1 MPKARRNPKKART
14 ERDAD
19 ENERQLR
26 ELALFV
32 EEPCGFRLGL
42 VTVDSH
48 ETRLAQLERLSE
60 RLASRPVFLT
70 RLDLAKNPDETQ
82 ILQRLQ
88 AHLREN
94 PAPEGKTPAIMVV
107 GLEAL
112 LDYRE
117 RAPGV
122 PSPQPIL
129 RNANVQRDAFPRL
142 CPYPVAFWMLPTA
155 STLFALEAP
164 DLWHWRSATFQF
176 NGPADGRRTLENS
189 LVGMPPIEFENLPPV
204 EKAGRVALLRDLLS
218 ELENS
223 EDRDTKGNKARRAG
237 LLLDLGLAYGLVSH
251 AEQKRTF
258 MQQAIDLYRE
268 VGDRRNEGSALC
280 NLGIAYA
287 EQSQMETAIGCFEQ
301 ALAIAR
307 ELGDRRL
314 EGMTLGNVGTA
325 YGALGEM
332 QKAIGYFNQDLTL
345 ARELGNRRDEGI
357 ALGNLGNAYSSLGEI
372 QKAIGYYEQRLAIA
386 RELGDRRGEGIVLG
400 NLGTAYRKL
409 GEPEKAIGYYEQAL
423 AIARE
428 LGYRRGQGIV
438 LGNLGNAYV
447 ALGEPEK
454 AIGYSEQALAIARE
468 VGNRRSE
475 GMSLGNLGIAYM
487 KLGHTK
493 KAIELLSQALA
504 IGQEIKDPQ
513 VSRAFTSALNQ
524 LNQHP

>member
-14 ERDAD
+14 ERDED

-48 ETRLAQLERLSE
+48 ETRLEQLERLSE

-70 RLDLAKNPDETQ
+70 RLDLAKNPDESQ

-142 CPYPVAFWMLPTA
+142 CPYPVVFWLLPIA

-176 NGPADGRRTLENS
+176 TGPADGRRTLENS
-189 LVGMPPIEFENLPPV
+189 LLGMPLDESKNLPHV
-204 EKAGRVALLRDLLS
+204 EKAGRIALLRDLLS

-237 LLLDLGLAYGLVSH
+237 LLSELGLAYGFISH
-251 AEQKRTF
+251 AEQVKTCL
-258 MQQAIDLYRE
+258 QEAVDLYRE
-268 VGDRRNEGSALC
+268 IGDRRNEGSALC
-280 NLGIAYA
+280 NLGNAY
-287 EQSQMETAIGCFEQ
+287 E
-301 ALAIAR
+301 
-307 ELGDRRL
+307 
-314 EGMTLGNVGTA
+314 
-325 YGALGEM
+325 ALGEM
-332 QKAIGYFNQDLTL
+332 QKAIGYYEQALTITREVGDRRAESSVLTGLGAAYADLGEMQKAVGYYEKSLAIAREVGDRRIEGMNLGNLGVVYRRLGETEKAVGYYEKSL
-345 ARELGNRRDEGI
+345 AIARELGDRHVEGI
-357 ALGNLGNAYSSLGEI
+357 ALGNLGNSYATLGE
-372 QKAIGYYEQRLAIA
+372 L
-386 RELGDRRGEGIVLG
+386 
-400 NLGTAYRKL
+400 
-409 GEPEKAIGYYEQAL
+409 
-423 AIARE
+423 
-428 LGYRRGQGIV
+428 
-438 LGNLGNAYV
+438 
-447 ALGEPEK
+447 EK
-454 AIGYSEQALAIARE
+454 AIGYSEQALTIARE
-468 VGNRRSE
+468 LGYRRGE
-475 GMSLGNLGIAYM
+475 GLALGSLGSAYR
-487 KLGHTK
+487 KLGQTK

-504 IGQEIKDPQ
+504 IGQEIKD
-513 VSRAFTSALNQ
+513 SHILNSFTDELNQ